1 MAFWINVI
9 VRGIMRITSR
19 IDSKWVKDYVL
30 RMREV
35 NVLKL
40 ADLKDTK
47 EEKTLLT
54 KRVNDGDLEDLKK
67 EEMAK
72 RNDKLEEAKKR
83 FLDRKKIKKQAR

>member
-1 MAFWINVI
+1 MNSLRINDI

-19 IDSKWVKDYVL
+19 IDSKWVKDYIL

-47 EEKTLLT
+47 EEKSLLT
-54 KRVNDGDLEDLKK
+54 KRVNEGDLEELKK
-67 EEMAK
+67 EETAK
-72 RNDKLEEAKKR
+72 RNDKIEEAKKR
-83 FLDRKKIKKQAR
+83 FLDRKKVKK